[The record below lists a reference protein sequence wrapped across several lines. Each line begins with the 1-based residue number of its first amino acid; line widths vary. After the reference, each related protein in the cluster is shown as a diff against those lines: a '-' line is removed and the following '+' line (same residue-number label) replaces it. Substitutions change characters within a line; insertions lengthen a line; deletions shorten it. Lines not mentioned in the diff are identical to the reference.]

1 MSMMSL
7 EERFKRV
14 KVIICDVDGTLTDG
28 AIWFD
33 GEGRQFRSVHAR
45 DTMALTLWNLA
56 GGRSALMSGLGN
68 RAMEMLA
75 ETWKCVECRQWIKNK
90 ALACRE
96 LSEKLGVPLEDIAFV
111 GDDIIDVRAMQ
122 VVGLAVAVGDAAPE
136 ARQVAHFVTGAHGG
150 KGALRE
156 LVYRILEEQG
166 RLAEVIERYCDRDDH
181 SVSPWDS
188 TPPQEAQ

>member
-1 MSMMSL
+1 MTPL

-68 RAMEMLA
+68 SAMETIA
-75 ETWKCVECRQWIKNK
+75 ETWKCVACRQWIKNK

-96 LSEKLGVPLEDIAFV
+96 LSDELGVALEDIAFV

-136 ARQVAHFVTGAHGG
+136 AKEVAHFVTDAPGG
-150 KGALRE
+150 RGALRE

-166 RLAEVIERYCDRDDH
+166 RLVEVIERYCDREDH
-181 SVSPWDS
+181 STSPWDS
-188 TPPQEAQ
+188 TPPSKVQ